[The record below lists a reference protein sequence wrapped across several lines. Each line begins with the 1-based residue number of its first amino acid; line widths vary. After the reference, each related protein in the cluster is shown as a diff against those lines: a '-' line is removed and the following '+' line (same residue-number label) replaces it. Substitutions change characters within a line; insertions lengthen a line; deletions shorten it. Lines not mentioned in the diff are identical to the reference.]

1 MKFCRMHFSLNKV
14 ISKLECLL
22 REVIKMTSIDNEY
35 ARKAS
40 KDNFVKKIL
49 CAIFIT

>member
-1 MKFCRMHFSLNKV
+1 MHFSLNKV

-49 CAIFIT
+49 